1 MTFYK
6 DTLTVV
12 ILCVILSL
20 HLVTHLCDLC
30 IKNEKWAKITATC
43 AVFVNIILH
52 LLLILSMMNARLMLD
67 EAVLVV
73 MISIFFFT
81 LVFFARYEVSSFL
94 LRHARA
100 ENAGGDEE

>member
-1 MTFYK
+1 M
-6 DTLTVV
+6 V
-12 ILCVILSL
+12 ILCSILVL

-43 AVFVNIILH
+43 AIFVNIILH
-52 LLLILSMMNARLMLD
+52 LMLILSMMNARLMLD

-81 LVFFARYEVSSFL
+81 LVFFARDEVSSFL
-94 LRHARA
+94 LRRMRA
-100 ENAGGDEE
+100 QNVGGDEQ